1 MGNNLNR
8 YISLKKTYIWP
19 ISTQEDAKYPK
30 EIANLQRNTTLH
42 PLRWLPLKINKHK
55 KTKKKIRMIGKDVGK
70 LCAACKMVQ
79 PL

>member
-8 YISLKKTYIWP
+8 YISLKKTYNWP

-42 PLRWLPLKINKHK
+42 PLRWLPLKINKQK
-55 KTKKKIRMIGKDVGK
+55 RK
-70 LCAACKMVQ
+70 
-79 PL
+79 